1 MSDFLTSLATGIG
14 FVLATIALV
23 LGSYFIARKLLHPG
37 HEGDRTWDVANNVA
51 VRIATLHGLILGLVY
66 AQELDDYKGV
76 RATLTDEAIAISD
89 VYHDAGRY
97 GGVIVAPLQEG
108 LARYLAVVVDEEW
121 PLLAQHQGL
130 SAKAWMIWDEVYRR
144 LLDLSPTTDRERYLG
159 QRMKD
164 RIASI
169 ARYRQLREATSV
181 SRFSGLFWGPALIGL
196 VLVSAAFY
204 VSRPT
209 RTHIALLSL
218 FGAYS
223 GVILFFIFAFA
234 NPYANP
240 GKLEPRPFEHLIRG
254 EIGRSLPAG

>member
-1 MSDFLTSLATGIG
+1 MSDILTSFAIGIC
-14 FVLATIALV
+14 FVLATVALV
-23 LGSYFIARKLLHPG
+23 LGSYFAARKLLHPG
-37 HEGDRTWDVANNVA
+37 ADGDRTWDVATNVA

-76 RATLTDEAIAISD
+76 RATLADEAIAVAD

-97 GGVIVAPLQEG
+97 GGAITAPVQEG
-108 LARYLAVVVDEEW
+108 LARYLSVVVDEEW
-121 PLLAQHQGL
+121 KLLGQRKGL
-130 SAKAWMIWDEVYRR
+130 SPEAWLIWDGVYGR
-144 LLDLSPTTDRERYLG
+144 LLDLVPAGDRERYLG
-159 QRMKD
+159 NRMKD
-164 RIASI
+164 RITTI
-169 ARYRQLREATSV
+169 ARYRQLREATSMNH
-181 SRFSGLFWGPALIGL
+181 FSGLFWGPAIIGL
-196 VLVSAAFY
+196 IMVSAAFY

-240 GKLEPRPFEHLIRG
+240 GKLEPRPFQHLLNG
-254 EIGRSLPAG
+254 EIGRSLPAR